1 MLQKIQTKNF
11 DVAFIDLRILK
22 KNRIET
28 ILEIRN
34 GTNINSDLKV
44 LTLTTNT
51 MKQEVQYYKELGF
64 DDVIT
69 KPFTREGIIK
79 SRASFFS

>member
-1 MLQKIQTKNF
+1 
-11 DVAFIDLRILK
+11 
-22 KNRIET
+22 
-28 ILEIRN
+28 
-34 GTNINSDLKV
+34 
-44 LTLTTNT
+44 